1 MRSEVDCSS
10 GSIHYRLKN
19 ICELT
24 DYVENLAT
32 NSSNHMYDFIC
43 IQIVSGRLYVV
54 IKLNVPLEAI
64 EIEID
69 TACNFLFP
77 RPVPLSLRLCLPS
90 VSFLLIL
97 CLSLSFLNQRKHTLI
112 VGINLRSS
120 AVIMFWPRSTDESH
134 HRSGPRRRS

>member
-1 MRSEVDCSS
+1 MDCSS

-24 DYVENLAT
+24 DYVENLAGRAT
-32 NSSNHMYDFIC
+32 NSPNHMYDFIC
-43 IQIVSGRLYVV
+43 IQIVSGGLYVV

-77 RPVPLSLRLCLPS
+77 RPVPLSLRLCLAPS
-90 VSFLLIL
+90 LFFSSSICPFLALIKG
-97 CLSLSFLNQRKHTLI
+97 NTH
-112 VGINLRSS
+112 
-120 AVIMFWPRSTDESH
+120 
-134 HRSGPRRRS
+134 